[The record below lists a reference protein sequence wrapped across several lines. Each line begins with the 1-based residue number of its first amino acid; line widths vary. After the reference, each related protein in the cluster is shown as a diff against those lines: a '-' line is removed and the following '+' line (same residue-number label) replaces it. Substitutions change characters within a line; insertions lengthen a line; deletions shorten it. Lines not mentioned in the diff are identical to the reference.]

1 MLFSGGGF
9 KVGGYRFCV
18 FRNCVCEGE
27 DVFPR
32 GIGRKVFRVSG
43 LEPCPDDAAVFR
55 GRFQTTIYTLSKEN
69 QGEISTFF
77 SFFRLKRAKKDAT
90 RPGVAS
96 APR

>member
-1 MLFSGGGF
+1 MGVALRW
-9 KVGGYRFCV
+9 GGYRFCV

-69 QGEISTFF
+69 QGENPTF
-77 SFFRLKRAKKDAT
+77 LKVFCRRKGEKDAT
-90 RPGVAS
+90 RPRVAG